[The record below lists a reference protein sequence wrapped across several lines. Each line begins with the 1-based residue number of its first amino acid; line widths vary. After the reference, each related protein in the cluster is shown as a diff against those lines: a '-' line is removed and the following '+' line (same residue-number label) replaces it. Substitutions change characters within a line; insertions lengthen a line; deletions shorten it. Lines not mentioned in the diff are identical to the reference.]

1 MLNKTTV
8 VFVGPA
14 GSGKSTLLSAY
25 SRWLEKEIGA
35 RVYRVNLDTAAEY
48 IPYVPDFD
56 VRVYIDAHRIAKE
69 FGLGPN
75 GALVKSMDIL
85 AERVDI
91 VEDAIR
97 QADAD
102 FVLVDTPGQM
112 EVFIFRDVAPK
123 IFEAV
128 KRVSKDVLAL
138 FVLDGE
144 VIKRFEDYAF
154 ISIMSVALQARL
166 GVDVVPIINKYD
178 VVPNLELM
186 GDLISDADLVTENLR
201 KSGLYGEMLAK
212 IMDILWLYAKATRVP
227 KVSAKN
233 MQGLEELHRIVH
245 EFTCSCGDLT

>member
-1 MLNKTTV
+1 
-8 VFVGPA
+8 
-14 GSGKSTLLSAY
+14 
-25 SRWLEKEIGA
+25 
-35 RVYRVNLDTAAEY
+35 
-48 IPYVPDFD
+48 
-56 VRVYIDAHRIAKE
+56 
-69 FGLGPN
+69 
-75 GALVKSMDIL
+75 
-85 AERVDI
+85 
-91 VEDAIR
+91 
-97 QADAD
+97 
-102 FVLVDTPGQM
+102 DTPGQM

-123 IFEAV
+123 IFEAI
-128 KRVSKDVLAL
+128 KRVSKNVLAL

-166 GVDVVPIINKYD
+166 GVDVIPAINKCD
-178 VVPNLELM
+178 IAPNLELM
-186 GDLISDADLVTENLR
+186 GDVVSDVDLVTERLR